1 MRLVVGWSWSRW
13 LIGFTL
19 LPAAS
24 RWRLSVYLGPAVLWL
39 DRNLPLPPVSLGP
52 PAHIREAI
60 QRRRSAKSGGGDK

>member
-1 MRLVVGWSWSRW
+1 
-13 LIGFTL
+13 
-19 LPAAS
+19 
-24 RWRLSVYLGPAVLWL
+24 VYLGPAVLWL